1 MKKRIILRFKRSN
14 IDKPVVYRLA
24 KDFDLIFNILRAS
37 VSPRAESMMVLG
49 VEGEE
54 AAFAAGVEYLKK
66 AGLDIEPIEQ
76 DISRDEERCVHCGMC
91 TSVCATDA
99 LEIARETMKVKFNY
113 EKCVGCEFCVK
124 VCPVKAMHV
133 FFQ

>member
-37 VSPRAESMMVLG
+37 VSPRAESMMVLE
-49 VEGEE
+49 VEGDE

-91 TSVCATDA
+91 TSVCAPDA
-99 LEIARETMKVKFNY
+99 LEIDRETMKVKFDY